1 MPKDLTF
8 MVKAPGARPHARW
21 MSKVIYF
28 LKIVLFRK
36 QLTEAL
42 PHDRLEIIT
51 NLAIF
56 LCLNYVESWTIS
68 SVALDA
74 AKNDLM
80 KHKRN
85 IKHCSLISKPCKN
98 IPKNIL
104 MATQA

>member
-1 MPKDLTF
+1 MINLFGKSLISVAGGTMPKDLTF

-28 LKIVLFRK
+28 LKIVLFRNTK
-36 QLTEAL
+36 AL
-42 PHDRLEIIT
+42 PHDHLEIIT

-68 SVALDA
+68 SVALGA
-74 AKNDLM
+74 AKNDLT

-85 IKHCSLISKPCKN
+85 IKHCSLI
-98 IPKNIL
+98 
-104 MATQA
+104 